1 MDTPHDRPQDRPQA
15 GPQDKWND
23 EIESSDIPALDPRI
37 GLAAAVVIAAVVVGI
52 GFVILRRHRHQS
64 LISRL
69 QDALPEVDD
78 LRASL
83 RRLQD
88 ALPEVD
94 DLRAS
99 LKRPLERAVKAL

>member
-1 MDTPHDRPQDRPQA
+1 MDTPQDRPQE
-15 GPQDKWND
+15 KWND
-23 EIESSDIPALDPRI
+23 EVESSEIPALDPRI
-37 GLAAAVVIAAVVVGI
+37 GIAAAVVLAAVVVGVGI
-52 GFVILRRHRHQS
+52 VIFQHRRRQS
-64 LISRL
+64 LLSRL

-88 ALPEVD
+88 ALPELD

-99 LKRPLERAVKAL
+99 LKKPLERAVKAL